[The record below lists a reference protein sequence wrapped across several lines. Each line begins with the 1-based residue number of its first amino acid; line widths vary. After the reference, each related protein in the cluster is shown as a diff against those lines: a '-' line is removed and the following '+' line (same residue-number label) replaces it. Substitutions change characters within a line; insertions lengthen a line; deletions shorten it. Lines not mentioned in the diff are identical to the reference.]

1 MRSYVCFWQPRNLI
15 FIQLVTHVTAN
26 KNIFFWIYLLPR
38 PQSGMSLPQHVTC
51 RSLYSSNAYHY
62 FFLLEELTDLRDSLK
77 EISEIVLNLRN
88 LGQRLRAGL
97 NEARDNLT
105 AAKEECTNDPPSV
118 QAGAC
123 DKIPS
128 WDDLQAEAD
137 FNQVSNLCARYPTI
151 SSSLTSTICSFSS
164 PEPRILWLRM
174 TRRTLLSVSHAQKR
188 RALGSRLTLARKSP
202 PQFQDFFSLSWKR
215 RV

>member
-1 MRSYVCFWQPRNLI
+1 M
-15 FIQLVTHVTAN
+15 THVTAN
-26 KNIFFWIYLLPR
+26 KNIFFWIYLSPR
-38 PQSGMSLPQHVTC
+38 PQSGMSLLQHVTC
-51 RSLYSSNAYHY
+51 RSLYSSNAYHF
-62 FFLLEELTDLRDSLK
+62 FFLLAELTDLRNSLK

-151 SSSLTSTICSFSS
+151 LSSLTSTIYI
-164 PEPRILWLRM
+164 E
-174 TRRTLLSVSHAQKR
+174 
-188 RALGSRLTLARKSP
+188 TLARKSP
-202 PQFQDFFSLSWKR
+202 PQFQNFF
-215 RV
+215 

>member
-1 MRSYVCFWQPRNLI
+1 M
-15 FIQLVTHVTAN
+15 THVTAN
-26 KNIFFWIYLLPR
+26 KNIFFWIYLSPR

-51 RSLYSSNAYHY
+51 RSLYSFNAYH
-62 FFLLEELTDLRDSLK
+62 FFYLLAELTDLRDSLK

-137 FNQVSNLCARYPTI
+137 FNQASIT
-151 SSSLTSTICSFSS
+151 F
-164 PEPRILWLRM
+164 
-174 TRRTLLSVSHAQKR
+174 AQ
-188 RALGSRLTLARKSP
+188 GIQ
-202 PQFQDFFSLSWKR
+202 QFY